1 MMIDLRGYEV
11 WFVTG
16 SQHLYGPKTLEAVAE
31 HSHEIAMALG
41 ASSYVP
47 VQVVFKPV
55 LTTPEAIRELCLEA
69 NSTKNCI
76 GLITWMHTFSPAK
89 MWIAGLSLLKKPFL
103 HLHTQYSR
111 EIPWSTIDMD
121 FMNLNQSAHGDRE
134 FGFIGSRLR
143 LDRRVVVGHWGDEEV
158 QSDIGIWVRAA
169 AAWADWQGAKIARF
183 GDNMRDVAVTEGDK
197 VEAQIQ
203 FGYDVYGYGVGDLV
217 KAVNEASEADVEKMM
232 QAYLDEYE
240 VSASLRPG
248 GERTESL
255 RDGARI
261 EVGMRN
267 FLQAGN
273 FKAFTTTF
281 EDLHGLAQLPGLAVQ
296 RLMRDGYGFGAEG
309 DWKTS
314 ALVRAMKV
322 MSEGLKG
329 GVSFMEDYTYHFSAS
344 GDKVLGAHMLEICE
358 SIASPSGK
366 PKLDILPLSIGG
378 KADPVRLIFDANTG
392 PAIGASM
399 MDMGQRFRIVANVV
413 DVVPTDEPL
422 PNLPVARA
430 LWLPR
435 PNLKVAAAAWIYAGG
450 AHHTSFS
457 YSVTAEHLRSFAEMA
472 GTEFLLI
479 DEATCVEE
487 FKDKLRWNDLYYQLN
502 RAL

>member
-1 MMIDLRGYEV
+1 MIDLKQYEV

-16 SQHLYGPKTLEAVAE
+16 SQHLYGPKTLEQVAD
-31 HSHEIAMALG
+31 HSKEIAAALG
-41 ASSYVP
+41 ASAHVP
-47 VQVVFKPV
+47 AKVVFKPV

-69 NSTKNCI
+69 NSTKNCV

-89 MWIAGLSLLKKPFL
+89 MWIAGLTLLKKPFL
-103 HLHTQYSR
+103 HLHTQYNR
-111 EIPWSTIDMD
+111 EIPWSSIDMD
-121 FMNLNQSAHGDRE
+121 FMNLNQAAHGDRE

-143 LDRRVVVGHWGDEEV
+143 LNRKVVVGHWSHEDVQCEV
-158 QSDIGIWVRAA
+158 GTWIRAA
-169 AAWADWQGAKIARF
+169 SAWADWQGARIARF

-197 VEAQIQ
+197 VQAQIQ
-203 FGYDVYGYGVGDLV
+203 LGYDVYGYGVGDLV
-217 KAVNEASEADVEKMM
+217 RAVKDASDAEVKKMT

-240 VSASLRPG
+240 VVPALQPNGEKHASLV
-248 GERTESL
+248 E
-255 RDGARI
+255 GARI

-267 FLQAGN
+267 FLSAGN

-322 MSEGLKG
+322 MSDGLKG

-366 PKLDILPLSIGG
+366 PKLEILPLSIGG
-378 KADPVRLIFDANTG
+378 KADPVRLIFDSNTG
-392 PAIGASM
+392 PAVGASIV
-399 MDMGQRFRIVANVV
+399 DMGQRFRIVANIV

-457 YSVTAEHLRSFAEMA
+457 YAVTADHLRDFADMA
-472 GTEFLLI
+472 GVEFLLI
-479 DEATCVEE
+479 DENTRVDE
-487 FKDKLRWNDLYYQLN
+487 FKEKLRWNDLYYHLN
-502 RAL
+502 AGL